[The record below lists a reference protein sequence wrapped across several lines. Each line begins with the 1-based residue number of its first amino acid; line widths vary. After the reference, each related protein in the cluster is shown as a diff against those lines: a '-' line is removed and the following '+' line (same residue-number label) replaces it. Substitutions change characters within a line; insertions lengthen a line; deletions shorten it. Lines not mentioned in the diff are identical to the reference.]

1 MVDDLE
7 FSEDNIERHA
17 IKGSG
22 VSASPG
28 SESTACI
35 QRQQVN
41 VGGPECSARDVQYR
55 RTSPAGE
62 DAEKVLGKSDGSYY
76 R

>member
-1 MVDDLE
+1 MTWYDQKTT
-7 FSEDNIERHA
+7 SNATKR
-17 IKGSG
+17 GSG
-22 VSASPG
+22 GLASPG

-41 VGGPECSARDVQYR
+41 VGGPECSAKEVQYR
-55 RTSPAGE
+55 RTSPVGE
-62 DAEKVLGKSDGSYY
+62 DAETVLGKSDGSYY

>member
-1 MVDDLE
+1 MVDGVD
-7 FSEDNIERHA
+7 SPEDNIERYA
-17 IKGSG
+17 KGQWC
-22 VSASPG
+22 SASPG

-41 VGGPECSARDVQYR
+41 VGGPECSAKEEQYR
-55 RTSPAGE
+55 RTSPVGE
-62 DAEKVLGKSDGSYY
+62 EAETVLGKSDGSYY